1 MLQIRG
7 IVKAAQTARH
17 RLDCGI
23 SSNSVAA
30 FKAFV
35 TDSIETIER
44 SCIQARVAP
53 EQLPSKSRSAYSF
66 LKSIDLDNLPVVDNR
81 ANSQKELTLCLK
93 NIRGQQRTI
102 LQQISGLAA
111 SPTPDAALHQ
121 KLTKTLTRV
130 VTEIEKICSQ
140 QQATPANLSRSSR
153 SIYAW
158 MKFLTDESY
167 LQLHL
172 KTTDCARHIAQTIG
186 QRHCQELEVVVEV
199 THLAALYKSRRQGS
213 AVSILIS
220 EGFINANSEVLTALI
235 TAALLGKS
243 RDTTR
248 IIRNFASS
256 EEYSE
261 VLLELD
267 LIAQANVNQSQGKC
281 YDLEELFNK
290 VNREYFG
297 STLVKPSLCWSQ
309 IHTYRKFGHYE
320 PATDRV
326 VISLTLDDARIPKFV
341 AEFVLYHEL
350 LHKYHGAK
358 WIDGRRMVHTK
369 QFRQDEQQFK
379 LYKEANVWLR
389 KLAASQSDIFKVPVL
404 SDGGEF
410 R

>member
-1 MLQIRG
+1 MIQIRG
-7 IVKAAQTARH
+7 IVKTAQTAQH
-17 RLDCGI
+17 SLDSGI

-35 TDSIETIER
+35 TDSIEAIER
-44 SCIQARVAP
+44 LCVQAQVAP
-53 EQLPSKSRSAYSF
+53 EQLPSRSRSAYSF
-66 LKSIDLDNLPVVDNR
+66 LKSIDLDNLPIVDSR
-81 ANSQKELTLCLK
+81 ATSQRELTLCLK
-93 NIRGQQRTI
+93 NIRGQQRAI
-102 LQQISGLAA
+102 LQQISDLAA

-121 KLTKTLTRV
+121 KLVKTLTRV
-130 VTEIEKICSQ
+130 VAEIEEICSQ

-158 MKFLTDESY
+158 MKFLTDESH

-172 KTTDCARHIAQTIG
+172 KTTHCARQIAQAISKK
-186 QRHCQELEVVVEV
+186 HCQELETVVVV
-199 THLAALYKSRRQGS
+199 THLAALYKSRRQGN
-213 AVSILIS
+213 AVTILIS
-220 EGFINANSEVLTALI
+220 EGFINADSEVLTALI

-243 RDTTR
+243 QDTTR
-248 IIRNFASS
+248 AIQNFASS

-267 LIAQANVNQSQGKC
+267 LIAQANVNKSQGKY

-290 VNREYFG
+290 VNREYFA

-326 VISLTLDDARIPKFV
+326 VISLTLDDARIPEFV
-341 AEFVLYHEL
+341 VEFVLYHEL

-358 WIDGRRMVHTK
+358 WVNGRRIVHTK

-379 LYKEANVWLR
+379 LYKEANVWLT
-389 KLAASQSDIFKVPVL
+389 KLATNFAFSRPKNEEKRNI
-404 SDGGEF
+404 
-410 R
+410 